1 MPLRR
6 VAQLDLFSHAE
17 GALEPDARCIV
28 LQARAIPYRFE
39 RRRRRSFA
47 IAVNHDG
54 LRVLAPMRAPIGE
67 VEAFLREK
75 AGWITRKLDEWA
87 ARGRPPQ
94 ILGRSGE
101 SVPLFGRTLVLE
113 VAAGTRSV
121 QLRDDRIVVGA
132 GGDTRALLKDWIR
145 ARALEAF
152 SARAAHFAARLELPP
167 PPVALMDARTRWGSC
182 SARGR
187 IRLSWR
193 LAHLAP
199 ALSDYVVAHEVA
211 HLREMNHSRRFWA
224 LVETLYPEHRAARRG
239 IRRAGSTLPLL

>member
-1 MPLRR
+1 MLRR
-6 VAQLDLFSHAE
+6 LVSQLDLFRRPERDEA
-17 GALEPDARCIV
+17 AAARCVV
-28 LQARAIPYRFE
+28 LQGRAVPYRFE
-39 RRRRRSFA
+39 RRCRRSFA
-47 IAVNHDG
+47 IAVDHDG
-54 LRVLAPMRAPIGE
+54 LRVLAPARAPLRE
-67 VEAFLREK
+67 VEAFLQEK

-94 ILGRSGE
+94 LLGQSGE

-113 VAAGTRSV
+113 VVPGGQDV
-121 QLRDDRIVVGA
+121 QLQDDRIVVRT
-132 GGDTRALLKDWIR
+132 GGDARALLKDWIR
-145 ARALEAF
+145 ARALETF
-152 SARAAHFAARLELPP
+152 SARSAHFAARLELPP

-211 HLREMNHSRRFWA
+211 HLREMNHSRRFWT
-224 LVETLYPEHRAARRG
+224 LVETLYPDHQAARRE
-239 IRRAGSTLPLL
+239 IRRAGRTLPML